1 MIIFFKLRVLMIL
14 CSAFTWPPD
23 KDMLSIPWDSL
34 SMHPD
39 VYYDTS
45 TFHLPIH
52 LVSPQLQL
60 GSPPD
65 VYALVTYFTKSPHPF
80 LFHPKSEII
89 TRSIAQAEKDGMD
102 QAAGDEDDE
111 EEPSTLPLCPPCIP
125 TAPMAEPLSMLPRL
139 PQPPTTAPLAI
150 AHISPV
156 SGI

>member
-1 MIIFFKLRVLMIL
+1 
-14 CSAFTWPPD
+14 
-23 KDMLSIPWDSL
+23 
-34 SMHPD
+34 MHPD